1 MCGETDKIIT
11 DTIIHKINRSS
22 NNLLKYHFISFVEL
36 LFIFHIF
43 LMYRSIQFQAIKYA
57 FHSYCP
63 SKATVHHQFI

>member
-43 LMYRSIQFQAIKYA
+43 LMYRSIQFQAIK
-57 FHSYCP
+57 
-63 SKATVHHQFI
+63 